1 VPIARG
7 LFYLATVAALAL
19 LARALVIGPLPLWL
33 SITALVAYV
42 AWVTL
47 GHLVLGLG
55 MFVDVTT
62 RGSKR
67 ARGVALTF
75 DDGPHPEHTPK
86 ILDLLDGA
94 RVKATFF
101 VIGRK
106 AAEHPEIVRDIV
118 ARGHAIGVHGYAHDR
133 LFSLR
138 SLRFVRDDL
147 GRAVD
152 AVAAIT
158 GERPWLFR
166 PPVGHTSL
174 RIARA
179 VRELDLEVVGWSVRG
194 IDGLARSRADRVAA
208 RVVPGLRDGAIV
220 LLHDAAERDTHVP
233 AALEAL
239 PRILAAMDRKDL
251 AGVRVDR
258 WLMEPVPRRRRRDKT
273 KTAARVTAR
282 RSSVDPRADGA
293 RGGGER

>member
-1 VPIARG
+1 MPVARG
-7 LFYLATVAALAL
+7 LFYLATVAAF
-19 LARALVIGPLPLWL
+19 ALVARSLLVGPLPLWI
-33 SITALVAYV
+33 SATALTAYV

-47 GHLVLGLG
+47 GHLVLRLG

-62 RGSKR
+62 RGPKR

-86 ILDLLDGA
+86 VLDLLDAAGA
-94 RVKATFF
+94 KATFF

-106 AAEHPEIVRDIV
+106 AEQHPDVVREIVR
-118 ARGHAIGVHGYAHDR
+118 RGHAVGLHSYAHDR

-138 SLRFVRDDL
+138 SLRVVREDL
-147 GRAVD
+147 ARAVK
-152 AVAAIT
+152 VLEGIT

-179 VRELDLEVVGWSVRG
+179 VEELDLEVVGWSVRG
-194 IDGLARSRADRVAA
+194 VDGLARSRPERVAA
-208 RVVPGLRDGAIV
+208 RVIPGLEDGAVV

-233 AALEAL
+233 AAIAAL
-239 PRILAAMDRKDL
+239 PRILEAMDRRNL
-251 AGVRVDR
+251 TAVRVDR
-258 WLMEPVPRRRRRDKT
+258 WLTE
-273 KTAARVTAR
+273 AAR
-282 RSSVDPRADGA
+282 PRKPAKKSA
-293 RGGGER
+293 